1 MNISEGRKDNEVV
14 MLLKVFY
21 GTLNFLRQTPI
32 MSSQVFLFSLV
43 KFFFFLNWRKFKI
56 IEKES

>member
-43 KFFFFLNWRKFKI
+43 KFFFFKL
-56 IEKES
+56 EKV

>member
-43 KFFFFLNWRKFKI
+43 KFFFLNWRMFKI